1 MIEKYHEPVT
11 PDSRNRVVVPAV
23 MSEPKDMLDKFTIH
37 TQYLDAWKKWEEDTV
52 SLYDEII
59 KASPDCK
66 MWPMLKAK
74 AEHEVHCVKRIMS
87 DLA

>member
-1 MIEKYHEPVT
+1 
-11 PDSRNRVVVPAV
+11 

-37 TQYLDAWKKWEEDTV
+37 TQYLEAWKHWEEDTV

-59 KASPDCK
+59 RASPDFK
-66 MWPMLKAK
+66 MWSMLKSK
-74 AEHEVHCVKRIMS
+74 AEHEINCVKRIMS